1 MRRLRARGF
10 FGAAILAIAPSG
22 ISVQAQDA
30 TESVDEAATG
40 SETVADAGEPSP
52 EAESANAAREARQR
66 FQAGLERFDARDFA
80 GAIQQFRL
88 AAQLLPSADLWFN
101 IARAYEELREY
112 QNAVENYRRYLRDR
126 ADPPDLEAVNQRIEV
141 LLRLEEEAAAARVNR
156 PTTGNLRVQSN
167 VQGAEVF
174 VDDRSIG
181 LTPIAVPLSMEVGAH
196 RVRVLEEGYIPFHSE
211 VRVDAGVSTTA
222 YVDLTPRTDY
232 RAIRGSRLFT
242 WIAGGLAVASLV
254 PAIVFG
260 AISSGQESDGRF
272 DDAESSA
279 SLSDYFLGGTLVL
292 GFGALALYFLEG
304 RSVGTEVSTP
314 TPDPQ

>member
-1 MRRLRARGF
+1 MQTLRAHGAVASSVAVLSIGF
-10 FGAAILAIAPSG
+10 ALPL
-22 ISVQAQDA
+22 QAQDA
-30 TESVDEAATG
+30 DEAQTG
-40 SETVADAGEPSP
+40 VAPGP
-52 EAESANAAREARQR
+52 EAESADAARQARER

-101 IARAYEELREY
+101 IARAYEELRDYEA
-112 QNAVENYRRYLRDR
+112 AVENYRRYLRDR
-126 ADPPDLEAVNQRIEV
+126 ADPPDLDAVNERIEV
-141 LLRLEEEAAAARVNR
+141 LLRLEEEAAAARLSH

-181 LTPIAVPLSMEVGAH
+181 VTPIAVPLSMEVGAH

-232 RAIRGSRLFT
+232 QAIRGSRVFT
-242 WIAGGLAVASLV
+242 WIVGGLAIASLV
-254 PAIVFG
+254 PSIVFA
-260 AISSGQESDGRF
+260 AIASGQESDGRL
-272 DDAESSA
+272 DDAETSA
-279 SLSDYFLGGTLVL
+279 SVSDYFLGGTFVL

-304 RSVGTEVSTP
+304 RSIGTEVSTRIEN
-314 TPDPQ
+314 TP